1 MGADGTVYDHRF
13 TPAQEAGKELAWRE
27 ITRHLQ
33 RYVPADAVVL
43 DIGADRGY
51 FIRNVRA
58 RERWASDLRD
68 TSHHLP
74 GDVRFVASNGL
85 LLEEHLPRGY
95 FDLVFMSNYLEHL
108 ASPDEVI
115 EQLRVV
121 GRLLKP
127 GGRVLVMQPNIRLV
141 GHAYWDYL
149 DHRVALTERSL
160 AEAAAVAGFRTLTLI
175 TRFLPYTFRGRLP
188 ATPLL
193 VRAYLS
199 FPPVWRLMGKQTL
212 FVGQLR

>member
-1 MGADGTVYDHRF
+1 MGADDRIYDHRF
-13 TPAQEAGKELAWRE
+13 TPQQEAGKELAWRE

-33 RYVPADAVVL
+33 RYVPADAIVL
-43 DIGADRGY
+43 DIGADRGN
-51 FIRNVRA
+51 FIRHVEA
-58 RERWASDLRD
+58 RERWASDVRD
-68 TSHHLP
+68 TSPHLP
-74 GDVRFVASNGL
+74 PDVHFVQSDGL

-95 FDLVFMSNYLEHL
+95 FDLIFMSNYLEHL
-108 ASPDEVI
+108 ASPEDVI

-160 AEAAAVAGFRTLTLI
+160 AEAAAVAGFRTLSLI
-175 TRFLPYTFRGRLP
+175 TRFLPYTFKGRLP
-188 ATPLL
+188 ATPML

-199 FPPVWRLMGKQTL
+199 FPPAWRLMGKQTL
-212 FVGQLR
+212 FLGQLR